1 MEKFNLNDRFARHLH
16 AEILEVGEGHA
27 KAKLKIRQEFL
38 NGLDVVHGGVI
49 FSLADYT
56 FALAVNNPEETGL
69 AINVSINFIKSAHL
83 GDEILAQVKQ
93 VSRSRRLGT
102 YQGFV
107 TNQNNDTLAQFQ
119 AMAYLKKK
127 ETE

>member
-1 MEKFNLNDRFARHLH
+1 MVVLF
-16 AEILEVGEGHA
+16 
-27 KAKLKIRQEFL
+27 FL
-38 NGLDVVHGGVI
+38 WP
-49 FSLADYT
+49 DYT

-119 AMAYLKKK
+119 AMAYLKKR